1 MFFDPQSGLRNA
13 SFVLEPVPYEDEE
26 PQIDIVLEENQDY
39 ESPPSSLALLMQHG
53 AVTMDEATPPQANDS
68 DDKAPPPPAAATDG
82 IDDDEATSLHDFDDD
97 DEAMSKQRRVHFA
110 ETDELIPDD
119 DSDDSHDQSATDWSS
134 SESEDDDERPP
145 PAEESA
151 PVSDITIRLRRLCY
165 HMSSMRRL
173 KQMCEEETDFF
184 DADDLKRIKGEMTRA
199 QKEMDAMLKE
209 EVEAHA
215 TATRD
220 YLHHIVD
227 QRGHLLQQAFELGI
241 DTRSSIYT
249 YFVEKQRT
257 LVEKFQHL

>member
-13 SFVLEPVPYEDEE
+13 SFVLEPIPYEEEE
-26 PQIDIVLEENQDY
+26 PQIDIVLEENN

-53 AVTMDEATPPQANDS
+53 AVAMDEAT
-68 DDKAPPPPAAATDG
+68 APHAADV
-82 IDDDEATSLHDFDDD
+82 SDDD
-97 DEAMSKQRRVHFA
+97 DEAIPSQVADDSEEEQDDNQPQRRVHFA
-110 ETDELIPDD
+110 EADELIPDD
-119 DSDDSHDQSATDWSS
+119 DSDDDFDDESATDRSS

-145 PAEESA
+145 PEEASA

-173 KQMCEEETDFF
+173 KEMCEEETDFF
-184 DADDLKRIKGEMTRA
+184 DADDLKRIKSEMTRA

-257 LVEKFQHL
+257 LVEKFRHL